1 MNRSMGKFLCWLLIY
16 QLFRWNSEDKP
27 STLSTDSY
35 WSFKN
40 EETSVTEP
48 TTKNES
54 VDESVQESTAKKEST
69 AKHTQKP
76 TFRKEPGLSFSI
88 SILIQRF

>member
-1 MNRSMGKFLCWLLIY
+1 MNRSMGKFLRWLLVY

-27 STLSTDSY
+27 SALSTDSY

-48 TTKNES
+48 TIKNES
-54 VDESVQESTAKKEST
+54 VDESVQEPTAKKEST

-76 TFRKEPGLSFSI
+76 KFRKEPGLSLAFQ
-88 SILIQRF
+88 IQRF